1 MRRNLPFV
9 LFALLGACSNT
20 PVPTPDPAQA
30 WVQMFTRTGKMVMA
44 ERLDGQRLE
53 DGRFFQVRPG
63 AHELRVRF
71 DYEVT
76 TASLPMGQPSE
87 RICYVDLRYDNFK
100 AGQRYRLEA
109 RNLGLQTFAF
119 LYDAQ
124 GATLATER
132 QVNCLF

>member
-1 MRRNLPFV
+1 MHRYALLPFGM
-9 LFALLGACSNT
+9 LLAACTTS
-20 PVPTPDPAQA
+20 PVPVHDPQQA
-30 WVQMFTRTGKMVMA
+30 WVEMFTRTGKMVMA
-44 ERLDGQRLE
+44 ERLDDQRLE
-53 DGRFFQVRPG
+53 DGRYFQFAPG
-63 AHELRVRF
+63 SHDLQVRF

-76 TASLPMGQPSE
+76 TGGLPLMQPTE
-87 RICYVDLRYDNFK
+87 RICYIYLHYDGFQ

-124 GATLATER
+124 GTKLAAER